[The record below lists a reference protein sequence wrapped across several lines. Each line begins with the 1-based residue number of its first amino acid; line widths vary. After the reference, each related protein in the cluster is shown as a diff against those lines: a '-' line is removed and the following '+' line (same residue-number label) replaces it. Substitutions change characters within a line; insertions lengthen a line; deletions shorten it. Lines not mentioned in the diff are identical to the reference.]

1 MPTRALCKYT
11 PESPPAPLPEAEP
24 EPTMARSAPAAC
36 GARTVD
42 AILDATLALL
52 DRDGERRTTTN
63 RIAAAAGISPG
74 NLYYHFRHRE
84 AIVLALFDR
93 LVQALAARRAGIDR
107 HPAAAAF
114 AADFG
119 ALVQTVQARPG
130 LFRALPELLG
140 QDAELAGRSHDWA
153 AAEQGRL
160 IRHFA
165 ALAAAGL
172 GTPPLALQAPLAAA
186 VWHLLLARAWRGAE
200 ANEPLPSAIL
210 LAPLAAWLDAPT
222 LARLGAGIG
231 DAAYQSPQSSSSSP
245 SDSS

>member
-1 MPTRALCKYT
+1 
-11 PESPPAPLPEAEP
+11 
-24 EPTMARSAPAAC
+24 MARSVPAASR
-36 GARTVD
+36 ARTVD

-93 LVQALAARRAGIDR
+93 LLQALAARRAGIDR
-107 HPAAAAF
+107 RSAAGAF

-119 ALVQTVQARPG
+119 ALVQAVQVRPG

-140 QDAELAGRSHDWA
+140 QDAELAGRWRDWA
-153 AAEQGRL
+153 AAEQARL

-165 ALAAAGL
+165 ALAAAGA
-172 GTPPLALQAPLAAA
+172 GTPPPALQAPLAAA
-186 VWHLLLARAWRGAE
+186 VWHLLLACAWRGTE
-200 ANEPLPSAIL
+200 AGEPTPAATL

-222 LARLGAGIG
+222 LTRLGAVFENAGG
-231 DAAYQSPQSSSSSP
+231 AYQSPQSSSSSP